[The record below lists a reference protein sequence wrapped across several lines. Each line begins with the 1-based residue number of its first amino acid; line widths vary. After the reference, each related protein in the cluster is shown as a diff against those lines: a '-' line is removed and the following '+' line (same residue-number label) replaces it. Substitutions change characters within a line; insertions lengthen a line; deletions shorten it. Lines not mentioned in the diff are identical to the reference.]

1 MGSPKELEFRQ
12 RAEQCCRLAARATAL
27 DIKQSYLDLA
37 EHWTFLADQVARQ
50 ADKPWQSLFGSRRTD
65 P

>member
-1 MGSPKELEFRQ
+1 VGSPKELEFRQ

-27 DIKQSYLDLA
+27 DLKQSYLDLA

-50 ADKPWQSLFGSRRTD
+50 AAKP
-65 P
+65 

>member
-27 DIKQSYLDLA
+27 DTKQSYLDLA
-37 EHWTFLADQVARQ
+37 EHWTLLADQVARQ
-50 ADKPWQSLFGSRRTD
+50 AAKPGQSLFGSRRTD